1 MKEITIPAELKKTY
15 SLNDIQ
21 KWIDYGVS
29 KGYVNT
35 KNVKSTYNWLYL
47 LKDLSIHLE

>member
-1 MKEITIPAELKKTY
+1 MEEATLPADLKKIY
-15 SLNDIQ
+15 SLSDIQ

-35 KNVKSTYNWLYL
+35 KSAKSIYNWMHL